1 MAYTVEDLED
11 QNKFRLFL
19 TLSYTDLIPFIFDSL
34 KKKSGLMAFFWSLC
48 LIFLFIT
55 VFIRIKISGSFPE
68 SGFIRHS
75 VIGLIILPIIFIPVH
90 ELLHV
95 IPYYFSGAK
104 NIRIGMDLKQY
115 MFYVTAHKYVATPF
129 QFVIVALVPII
140 IISLGLILSIILLPG
155 LWKWSLSLFLF
166 VHATMCAGDI
176 ALLNLYWVNKN
187 KKIFTWD
194 DVEKKEAYFYE
205 KLED

>member
-1 MAYTVEDLED
+1 MVYTVEDLED

-34 KKKSGLMAFFWSLC
+34 KKKSGLMIFFWALC
-48 LIFLFIT
+48 IIFLFVT
-55 VFIRIKISGSFPE
+55 VFIRIKISGYFPE
-68 SGFIRHS
+68 SGFLHHS

-129 QFVIVALVPII
+129 QFRLVALVPII

-187 KKIFTWD
+187 KKIYTWD